1 MLHDAVNDHWVH
13 VHTNRATMLTVKKS
27 AEWCSISMHA
37 CGSVSMVIRVY
48 LAVAAGAL
56 LQRWLYN
63 KCFQKNGRK
72 E

>member
-1 MLHDAVNDHWVH
+1 MMLSMIIGCMCTQTVPL
-13 VHTNRATMLTVKKS
+13 TMLTVTKS
-27 AEWCSISMHA
+27 AEWCSISMHG
-37 CGSVSMVIRVY
+37 CGSVSMVIGVY